1 MMFESR
7 TLLRHILRGL
17 IGLAAIAAAIVL
29 AKRGDAISTI
39 GAALLV
45 IAALVAWRG
54 CPMCWLAGLF
64 TTPRR

>member
-1 MMFESR
+1 MFGSK

-17 IGLAAIAAAIVL
+17 VGLAAVVAAVFL
-29 AKRGDAISTI
+29 AKRGDTVSMA

-45 IAALVAWRG
+45 IVALVAWGG

-64 TTPRR
+64 NTPRS

>member
-1 MMFESR
+1 MFASK

-17 IGLAAIAAAIVL
+17 IGLSALAAALVL
-29 AKRGDAISTI
+29 MRRGDVVSIV
-39 GAALLV
+39 GATLLV

-54 CPMCWLAGLF
+54 CPMCWLTGLL